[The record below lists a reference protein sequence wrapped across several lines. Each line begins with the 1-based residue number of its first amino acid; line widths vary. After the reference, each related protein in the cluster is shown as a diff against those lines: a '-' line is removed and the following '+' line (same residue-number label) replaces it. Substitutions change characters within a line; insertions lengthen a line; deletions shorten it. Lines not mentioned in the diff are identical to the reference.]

1 MKCLPCKQPFLIPK
15 TSPAFCSCFFS
26 PDSKEQPL
34 LKSLSC
40 VSLTTF
46 HGLNAFASHTNTTSS
61 PPPRAVRFRGWYF
74 ITPLRCFSY
83 FSRPPRSP
91 WLQSWVALLSEKAT
105 RKLSLG
111 SHFPSNKF
119 QWRHT
124 NISPT
129 HLKGPA
135 PYRVAFHSQNASRK
149 GFSSFCT
156 TPQGGNSRGQWLR
169 LEAVNAVKFPVHQGH
184 LANPWSW
191 ASPGWRGLEGP
202 SAAKGGWVLR
212 GPEQLSQRE
221 GLGFAVFL
229 ISMIIT
235 SST

>member
-1 MKCLPCKQPFLIPK
+1 MQTAISHPKKQPSFLLLFLLSWLQRTASAENFVLCFSNHIPWTECFCLPHKHNLFSSTQGCEVPWLIFYHTIEVFLL
-15 TSPAFCSCFFS
+15 F
-26 PDSKEQPL
+26 L
-34 LKSLSC
+34 
-40 VSLTTF
+40 
-46 HGLNAFASHTNTTSS
+46 
-61 PPPRAVRFRGWYF
+61 W
-74 ITPLRCFSY
+74 
-83 FSRPPRSP
+83 PPRSP

-135 PYRVAFHSQNASRK
+135 PYRVAFHSQNAPRK

-191 ASPGWRGLEGP
+191 ASPGWRDLEGP